1 VDTSPRMGAKRLA
14 AWIVTLAVPLA
25 LDMAR
30 LGVAAM
36 DGLVG

>member
-1 VDTSPRMGAKRLA
+1 MDR
-14 AWIVTLAVPLA
+14 VTLAVSLA
-25 LDMAR
+25 LDMAW

>member
-1 VDTSPRMGAKRLA
+1 MGAKRLA